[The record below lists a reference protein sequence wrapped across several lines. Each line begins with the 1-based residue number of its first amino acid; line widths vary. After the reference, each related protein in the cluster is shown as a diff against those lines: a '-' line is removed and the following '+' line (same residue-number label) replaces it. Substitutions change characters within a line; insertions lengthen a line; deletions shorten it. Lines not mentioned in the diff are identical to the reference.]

1 MVTPKKI
8 KPTPTLTDKDW
19 ERIELY
25 LKAGS
30 KPWKIASIFNLS
42 NSQFKTLLENK
53 YGDTWESYIES
64 FDAQGISLIEA
75 KQFQKAMDGNITM
88 LIWLGKVRCG
98 QKEPDNNVTI
108 PPAQEQIDK
117 DHIIMQLQHENRGLL
132 EKLGEQKLIGLD
144 GNQS

>member
-1 MVTPKKI
+1 MTTKK

-42 NSQFKTLLENK
+42 NGQFKGLLEAK
-53 YGDTWESYIES
+53 YGEAWEGALEA

-98 QKEPDNNVTI
+98 QKEPDLNVST
-108 PPAQEQIDK
+108 PPAQDQIDK
-117 DHIIMQLQHENRGLL
+117 DHIIMQLQHANRELL
-132 EKLGEQKLIGLD
+132 EKLRSQTLIGVD
-144 GNQS
+144 GNQP